1 LERPTA
7 REYRSPGGEWPP
19 ALLREQSTRLVL
31 DKPMIL
37 FLELRLRR
45 QLLFPG
51 VFQRSSHEPML
62 RLDHLVLTSRPFDF
76 VGGSFAPRLSEPIQ
90 LGTLLLHTL
99 CGGKR

>member
-1 LERPTA
+1 MLNKA
-7 REYRSPGGEWPP
+7 
-19 ALLREQSTRLVL
+19 
-31 DKPMIL
+31 MIL
-37 FLELRLRR
+37 FLELLLGR

-76 VGGSFAPRLSEPIQ
+76 VGSAFSPLLPEPIQ

-99 CGGKR
+99 GGGKRQL